1 LGRTKVKIISV
12 VGWHNAGKTLVVER
26 LVIGLKALGLKVA
39 TIKHTRADI
48 NVDTP
53 GTDTWR
59 FDQAG
64 SDLVIIA
71 GGPRTVLMERR
82 DQEESLESLLRRVP
96 RHIDLVI
103 TEGYK
108 REAYPKIEVRRAEVG
123 GEPISAPNEL
133 VAIVSDDA
141 QTNAGA
147 APVIGFEDTQ
157 ALIQVLQ
164 RWGIVP
170 QSS

>member
-1 LGRTKVKIISV
+1 MKIISV

-26 LVIGLKALGLKVA
+26 LVAGLNALGLNVA

-71 GGPRTVLMERR
+71 GARRTVLMERR

-108 REAYPKIEVRRAEVG
+108 REPYPKIEVRRAEVG
-123 GEPISAPNEL
+123 GEPISPPDQL
-133 VAIVSDDA
+133 LAIVSDDE
-141 QTNAGA
+141 QGDAGGV
-147 APVIGFEDTQ
+147 PVVGFEDVQ
-157 ALIQVLQ
+157 ALIHVLQ
-164 RWGIVP
+164 QRGIIP
-170 QSS
+170 RQAAHYPK

>member
-1 LGRTKVKIISV
+1 MKIISV
-12 VGWHNAGKTLVVER
+12 VGWHNAGKTVVVER

-48 NVDTP
+48 SVDTP

-82 DQEESLESLLRRVP
+82 DQEESLESLLQRVP
-96 RHIDLVI
+96 QHIDLVI

-108 REAYPKIEVRRAEVG
+108 REPYPKIEVRRAVVG
-123 GEPISAPNEL
+123 GEPISAPSEL
-133 VAIVSDDA
+133 VAIVSDDE
-141 QTNAGA
+141 QPNAGA
-147 APVIGFEDTQ
+147 VPVIGFEDTQ

-164 RWGIVP
+164 RWGIV
-170 QSS
+170 S